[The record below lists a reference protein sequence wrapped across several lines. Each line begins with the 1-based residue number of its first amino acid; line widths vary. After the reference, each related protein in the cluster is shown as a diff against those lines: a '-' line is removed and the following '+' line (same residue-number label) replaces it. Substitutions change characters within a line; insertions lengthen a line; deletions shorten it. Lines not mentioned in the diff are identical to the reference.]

1 MNLILVAEPR
11 EWVELQGSMR
21 PETAKL
27 TGVNWD
33 RELAL
38 IIDMGEQRTGGYA
51 VKVTGVNLGGGDEI
65 NVDLNITK
73 PGPGSFVTQVLTHPY
88 AVTRIPRVGLRPGTI
103 TVTARNQAG
112 AEVARQV
119 VTL

>member
-1 MNLILVAEPR
+1 MILILVAEAR
-11 EWVELQGSMR
+11 EGVDLQGSMR

-27 TGVNWD
+27 SGVNWE
-33 RELAL
+33 REFAL

-51 VKVTGVNLGGGDEI
+51 VQVTGVNLGGGDEI

-73 PGPGSFVTQVLTHPY
+73 PGPGSFVAQVVTHPY
-88 AVTRIPRVGLRPGTI
+88 AVARIPRVGLRPGTI

-112 AEVARQV
+112 AEVARHT

>member
-1 MNLILVAEPR
+1 MNLTLVSEPR
-11 EWVELQGSMR
+11 EWVDLPGTMR

-27 TGVNWD
+27 AGVNWD

-38 IIDMGEQRTGGYA
+38 VIDMGEQRTGGYA
-51 VKVTGVNLGGGDEI
+51 VQVTGVNLGGGDEI
-65 NVDLNITK
+65 IVDLNITR
-73 PGPGSFVTQVLTHPY
+73 PGPGSFVAQVLTHPY
-88 AVTRIPRVGLRPGTI
+88 AVARIPRIGLRPGTI

-119 VTL
+119 VSL